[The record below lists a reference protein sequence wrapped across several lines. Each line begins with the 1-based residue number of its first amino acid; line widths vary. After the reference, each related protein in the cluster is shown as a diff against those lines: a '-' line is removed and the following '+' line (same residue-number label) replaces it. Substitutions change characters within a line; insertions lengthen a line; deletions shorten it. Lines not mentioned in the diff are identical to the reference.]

1 MDKRKNN
8 GGHSTAGKAGRP
20 SLKDELK
27 GVDLA
32 SPHIEESF
40 LVIAAI
46 MKSEN
51 EKASDRI
58 AAAKLLIEYGCGKP
72 TQEVKQT
79 NLNVEVKDLDDA
91 EIKRIAKTLDNAY

>member
-20 SLKDELK
+20 SLKDELR

-32 SPHIEESF
+32 SPHVEQSF
-40 LVIAAI
+40 AVLASI
-46 MKSEN
+46 MSNSDEN
-51 EKASDRI
+51 SRDRI

-72 TQEVKQT
+72 KETIEQT
-79 NLNVEVKDLDDA
+79 HNINDFNIKDLF
-91 EIKRIAKTLDNAY
+91 KFDNDKK

>member
-20 SLKDELK
+20 SLKDELR

-32 SPHIEESF
+32 SPHVEQSF
-40 LVIAAI
+40 AVLASI
-46 MKSEN
+46 MINSDEN
-51 EKASDRI
+51 SRDRI

-72 TQEVKQT
+72 KETIEQT
-79 NLNVEVKDLDDA
+79 HNINDFN
-91 EIKRIAKTLDNAY
+91 IKELFKFDNDKK

>member
-20 SLKDELK
+20 SVKDELR

-32 SPHIEESF
+32 SPHVEQSF
-40 LVIAAI
+40 AVLASI
-46 MKSEN
+46 MVNSDEN
-51 EKASDRI
+51 SRDRI

-72 TQEVKQT
+72 KETIEQT
-79 NLNVEVKDLDDA
+79 HNINDFNIKDLF
-91 EIKRIAKTLDNAY
+91 KFDNDKK

>member
-20 SLKDELK
+20 SLKDELR

-32 SPHIEESF
+32 SPHVEQSF
-40 LVIAAI
+40 AVLASI
-46 MKSEN
+46 MINSDEN
-51 EKASDRI
+51 SRDRI

-72 TQEVKQT
+72 KETIEQT
-79 NLNVEVKDLDDA
+79 HNINDFNIKDLF
-91 EIKRIAKTLDNAY
+91 KFDNDKK

>member
-20 SLKDELK
+20 SVKDELK

-32 SPHIEESF
+32 SPHVKDSF
-40 LVIAAI
+40 ETIAAI
-46 MKSEN
+46 MINEN
-51 EKASDRI
+51 ENSRDRI

-72 TQEVKQT
+72 KETIEQT
-79 NLNVEVKDLDDA
+79 HNINDFNIKDVFN
-91 EIKRIAKTLDNAY
+91 INK

>member
-20 SLKDELK
+20 SLKDELR

-32 SPHIEESF
+32 SPHVKQSF
-40 LVIAAI
+40 AVLASI
-46 MKSEN
+46 MINSDEN
-51 EKASDRI
+51 SRDRI

-72 TQEVKQT
+72 KETIEQT
-79 NLNVEVKDLDDA
+79 HNINDFNIKDLF
-91 EIKRIAKTLDNAY
+91 KFDNDKK

>member
-20 SLKDELK
+20 SIKDELR

-32 SPHIEESF
+32 SPHVEQSF
-40 LVIAAI
+40 AVLASI
-46 MKSEN
+46 MINSDEN
-51 EKASDRI
+51 SRDRI

-72 TQEVKQT
+72 KETIEQT
-79 NLNVEVKDLDDA
+79 HNINDFNIKDLF
-91 EIKRIAKTLDNAY
+91 KFDNDKK

>member
-20 SLKDELK
+20 SLKDELR

-32 SPHIEESF
+32 SPHVEQSF
-40 LVIAAI
+40 AVLASI
-46 MKSEN
+46 MSNSDEN
-51 EKASDRI
+51 SRDRI

-72 TQEVKQT
+72 KETIET
-79 NLNVEVKDLDDA
+79 THNLNEFNIKDIVNFK
-91 EIKRIAKTLDNAY
+91 E

>member
-20 SLKDELK
+20 SVKDELR

-32 SPHIEESF
+32 SPHVEQSF
-40 LVIAAI
+40 AVLASI
-46 MKSEN
+46 MINSDEN
-51 EKASDRI
+51 SRDRI

-72 TQEVKQT
+72 KETIEQT
-79 NLNVEVKDLDDA
+79 HNINDFNIKD
-91 EIKRIAKTLDNAY
+91 IFKIGTNSNKS

>member
-20 SLKDELK
+20 SVKDELR

-32 SPHIEESF
+32 SPHVEQSF
-40 LVIAAI
+40 AVLASI
-46 MKSEN
+46 MINSDEN
-51 EKASDRI
+51 SRDRI

-72 TQEVKQT
+72 RETIEQT
-79 NLNVEVKDLDDA
+79 HNINDFNIKDLFKFDTN
-91 EIKRIAKTLDNAY
+91 EKR